1 MVAALTV
8 AVLAACSTNVDG
20 APKRPQS
27 SGLRSY
33 LLTADQVGRAV
44 GNPIDRSG
52 EAKVGSIDLLPNG
65 LRDSNDVS
73 PLDCLGA
80 ATPLMRVVYERGGVS
95 GVALQDFSRLGAGLA
110 VSSVHTGVVRF
121 DSDPEAARMF
131 SGFVQQWRACSGTAV
146 EVHVTPTA
154 SLQWRIADVRESGG
168 ILSATVYSAESDDK
182 PAFPT
187 EHALGL
193 ADDCIVEV
201 DVAVTAGAP
210 NGRAA
215 QLVGLMLQNVSR
227 GR

>member
-1 MVAALTV
+1 
-8 AVLAACSTNVDG
+8 VLAACSTNVDG
-20 APKRPQS
+20 APKRPQAA
-27 SGLRSY
+27 GLEAF
-33 LLTADQVGRAV
+33 LPTADQVGRAV

-52 EAKVGSIDLLPNG
+52 PAKVGSIDLLPNG

-80 ATPLMRVVYERGGVS
+80 ATPLMRVVYQKGGVT

-121 DSDPEAARMF
+121 DSDAEAARMF
-131 SGFVQQWRACSGTAV
+131 AAFVAQWRACSGTAV
-146 EVHVTPTA
+146 SVHVTPTA

-168 ILSATVYSAESDDK
+168 TLSATVYSAESNDK

-193 ADDCIVEV
+193 ADDCIVDV
-201 DVAVTAGAP
+201 DVAVTAGLP
-210 NGRAA
+210 EGRAA
-215 QLVGLMLQNVSR
+215 QLVGMMLQQVSR